1 MNPNF
6 DKGELI
12 TILSIDGGGVRGI
25 IPGTILAFL
34 ESKLQEM
41 DDPEV
46 RLADYFD
53 VIAGTSTGG
62 LVTAMLTAP
71 DKNNNNRPLFAA
83 NKISEFYM
91 KETPKIFPQRS
102 HFLSGVFNLVGQ
114 AVGPKYDGKELRRVV
129 NDLVGDLTLKQTL
142 TNVVIP
148 AFDIK
153 ILQPVIFTTNDAK
166 ISALKNPRLADVCL
180 GTSAAPTFLP
190 PHFFETKDDVT
201 NATRTFDLIDGAV
214 AVNNPTMAAITHVNR
229 EIAIHH
235 QNSRVK
241 ANDTRRMLV
250 LSLGTGLGKH
260 EEKFNATQA
269 SKWGAVSWIFQSGS
283 TPIIDFFSD
292 ASSDMVDYH
301 VSTLFQSSN
310 VQQNY
315 LRIQEDSLTG
325 NAALVDIAT
334 PENLL
339 QLVKIGEDLLK
350 KPVSRVNLE
359 TGKFESVDGEGSNGD
374 ALTKFAKL
382 LHQER
387 KLRLSTA

>member
-1 MNPNF
+1 
-6 DKGELI
+6 
-12 TILSIDGGGVRGI
+12 
-25 IPGTILAFL
+25 
-34 ESKLQEM
+34 
-41 DDPEV
+41 
-46 RLADYFD
+46 
-53 VIAGTSTGG
+53 
-62 LVTAMLTAP
+62 MLTAP

-91 KETPKIFPQRS
+91 KETPNIFPQRR
-102 HFLSGVFNLVGQ
+102 HFLGGVFNLFGQ
-114 AVGPKYDGKELRRVV
+114 AIGPKYDGKELRRVV

-166 ISALKNPRLADVCL
+166 INALRNPRLADVCL
-180 GTSAAPTFLP
+180 ATSAAPTFLP

-201 NATRTFDLIDGAV
+201 NATRTYDVIDGAI
-214 AVNNPTMAAITHVNR
+214 AVNNPTLAAITHINR

-235 QNSRVK
+235 QKENSRIK

-260 EEKFNATQA
+260 EEKYNATQA
-269 SKWGAVSWIFQSGS
+269 SKWGAFSWIFQGGS

-310 VQQNY
+310 AQQNY

-325 NAALVDIAT
+325 DAALVDIAT

-339 QLVKIGEDLLK
+339 KLVKIGEDLLK

-359 TGKFESVDGEGSNGD
+359 TGKYEIVDGEGSNED